1 MLYSKMMMNSNSTT
15 SKSQKKST
23 LIFWIE
29 SNSTYST
36 ERRRRSWHLFFWQ
49 FYWVSFLLP
58 QQSHCVK
65 KMVDF
70 WTYDPTPD
78 QPIPP
83 PLPVMPHL
91 AISALKTTQNY
102 GVWSF
107 FFTWEWIINTTIMA
121 LTTIHNLVYKQL
133 LWSIFPPQNAGGSL
147 TSFFWTTCFFG
158 FGNILNTYLKKYNN
172 AAPLTLKY
180 PHTSPTNSLGSF
192 YLCVIFIC
200 NSYIFQK
207 VHKLHMKVIHN
218 QKREGN

>member
-1 MLYSKMMMNSNSTT
+1 
-15 SKSQKKST
+15 
-23 LIFWIE
+23 
-29 SNSTYST
+29 
-36 ERRRRSWHLFFWQ
+36 
-49 FYWVSFLLP
+49 
-58 QQSHCVK
+58 
-65 KMVDF
+65 MVDF

-83 PLPVMPHL
+83 SLPVMPHL
-91 AISALKTTQNY
+91 AISALKTIQNF

-133 LWSIFPPQNAGGSL
+133 LWSIFPPQNASRSL
-147 TSFFWTTCFFG
+147 TSFFWTTCSFG

-180 PHTSPTNSLGSF
+180 PHTSPANSLGSF
-192 YLCVIFIC
+192 YLCITFIC
-200 NSYIFQK
+200 YSYIFQK
-207 VHKLHMKVIHN
+207 VKESQMKVIHN

>member
-1 MLYSKMMMNSNSTT
+1 MTSFFLVVLLGLLFATTTKSLCEKNGWLLDIWPDPSPAHST
-15 SKSQKKST
+15 SSSCYAPSCHFSLENDPK
-23 LIFWIE
+23 LW
-29 SNSTYST
+29 
-36 ERRRRSWHLFFWQ
+36 
-49 FYWVSFLLP
+49 
-58 QQSHCVK
+58 CV
-65 KMVDF
+65 V
-70 WTYDPTPD
+70 
-78 QPIPP
+78 
-83 PLPVMPHL
+83 
-91 AISALKTTQNY
+91 
-102 GVWSF
+102 F

-180 PHTSPTNSLGSF
+180 PHTSPTNF

>member
-1 MLYSKMMMNSNSTT
+1 
-15 SKSQKKST
+15 
-23 LIFWIE
+23 
-29 SNSTYST
+29 
-36 ERRRRSWHLFFWQ
+36 
-49 FYWVSFLLP
+49 
-58 QQSHCVK
+58 
-65 KMVDF
+65 MVDF

-83 PLPVMPHL
+83 PLPVVPHL

-192 YLCVIFIC
+192 CLCVIFIC

>member
-1 MLYSKMMMNSNSTT
+1 
-15 SKSQKKST
+15 
-23 LIFWIE
+23 
-29 SNSTYST
+29 
-36 ERRRRSWHLFFWQ
+36 
-49 FYWVSFLLP
+49 
-58 QQSHCVK
+58 
-65 KMVDF
+65 MVDF

-91 AISALKTTQNY
+91 AISALKTIQNF

-133 LWSIFPPQNAGGSL
+133 LWSIFPPQNASGSL

-158 FGNILNTYLKKYNN
+158 FGNILNTFLKKYNN

-180 PHTSPTNSLGSF
+180 PHTSPANSLGSL
-192 YLCVIFIC
+192 YLCITFIC

-207 VHKLHMKVIHN
+207 VKESQMKVIHN